1 MTWTVEQMLVKQL
14 QATAGVTA
22 LVGER
27 IYPGTA
33 PQGTTADYITYELLT
48 RHPFQAHDGSGGLYR
63 ARMSFLCHSATYAN
77 AKAAVAAVTVVLDG
91 FKGTM
96 QGMAVGSCL
105 QDMEA
110 DAGFDD
116 ELRMHVV
123 VVDFTV
129 LYQ

>member
-1 MTWTVEQMLVKQL
+1 MAYTVEQMLVKQL
-14 QATAGVTA
+14 LAYPAVTA
-22 LVGER
+22 LVGTR
-27 IYPGTA
+27 IYPGVA
-33 PQGTTADYITYELLT
+33 PQGTTADYIIYELLT
-48 RHPFQAHDGSGGLYR
+48 RHPFQDHGGSGGLHR
-63 ARMSFLCHSATYAN
+63 ARMSFLCYSATYAN
-77 AKAAVAAVTVVLDG
+77 AKAAAAAVTTVLDG

-96 QGMAVGSCL
+96 QGVAVGSCL

>member
-1 MTWTVEQMLVKQL
+1 
-14 QATAGVTA
+14 
-22 LVGER
+22 
-27 IYPGTA
+27 
-33 PQGTTADYITYELLT
+33 
-48 RHPFQAHDGSGGLYR
+48 
-63 ARMSFLCHSATYAN
+63 
-77 AKAAVAAVTVVLDG
+77 VAAVTVVLDG